1 MKITIYVNS
10 KSGFTKKYA
19 EWIKEEIDCEIK
31 KYKEIFKTKPGAD
44 DIFIFGSRLFAGKIQ
59 YLEKVKKHIRKFPE
73 KKFIVF
79 VSGASPQFAN
89 DIISTVWKTNFT
101 EAENASIPHFYM
113 QSGLNYEKM
122 GFAEKLLMKT
132 AARLMNAKKD
142 KAKNDVNFAEALSKS
157 FDMSK
162 KEYIMPLVKYLK
174 ENC

>member
-10 KSGFTKKYA
+10 KSGFTRKYA
-19 EWIKEEIDCEIK
+19 EWIKEEIDCDIK
-31 KYKEIFKTKPGAD
+31 QYKEIFKTKPGAD
-44 DIFIFGSRLFAGKIQ
+44 DIAIFGSRLFAGKIQ
-59 YLEKVKKHIRKFPE
+59 YLEKVKKHIRKFPA

-89 DIISTVWKTNFT
+89 DIISTVWKNNFT

-122 GFAEKLLMKT
+122 GFVEKHLMKT
-132 AARLMNAKKD
+132 VARFMNAKKD
-142 KAKNDVNFAEALSKS
+142 NANKDVDIREALSKS

-162 KEYIMPLVKYLK
+162 KQFIMPLLKYLK